1 MKLIVCIDNNNG
13 MAFNGRRQSSDRTVL
28 LKIREM
34 VQSGKLWI
42 HPYSEK
48 LVSTIDVDYAVDA
61 GFLELASVN
70 DYCFAETM
78 DVMPCFSNLNEIVVF
93 RWNRKYPADLYFPA
107 PLLSEGWI
115 MDSSSSF
122 SGYSHAEITQ
132 EIYLKCRKD

>member
-34 VQSGKLWI
+34 VQGGKLWI

-61 GFLELASVN
+61 DFLELASVN
-70 DYCFAETM
+70 DYCFAEPWM
-78 DVMPCFSNLNEIVVF
+78 
-93 RWNRKYPADLYFPA
+93 
-107 PLLSEGWI
+107 
-115 MDSSSSF
+115 
-122 SGYSHAEITQ
+122 
-132 EIYLKCRKD
+132 